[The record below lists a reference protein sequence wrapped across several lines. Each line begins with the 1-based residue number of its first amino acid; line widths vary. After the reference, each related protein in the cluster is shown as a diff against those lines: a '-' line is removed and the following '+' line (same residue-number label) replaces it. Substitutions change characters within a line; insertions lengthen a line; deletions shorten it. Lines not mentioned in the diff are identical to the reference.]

1 MTERSSSPI
10 TAAEV
15 LGVLRRRG
23 SRRNVEGM
31 ARYGIAPKKAFGVPA
46 PAMHAIARRAGKD
59 HRLALGL
66 WRTGVHDARILA
78 CLVAE
83 PDRLTRRQAE
93 RWALD
98 FDSWALCDT
107 CCMHLLDRTPYALEL
122 VESWAVRE
130 EEYVRRA
137 AFALIASLAVH
148 DKRLPDAQMRKFLR
162 IIRRGADDPRPMVRK
177 AVNWALRQIGKRNLP
192 LNGHALALAA
202 RLRESRSAP
211 ARWVGSGA
219 HRELSSTAVARR
231 LKKRATRTPVS
242 R

>member
-1 MTERSSSPI
+1 M

-15 LGVLRRRG
+15 LGALRRRG

-66 WRTGVHDARILA
+66 WRTGVHEARILA

-148 DKRLPDAQMRKFLR
+148 DKQLPDAQMRKFLR

-177 AVNWALRQIGKRNLP
+177 AVNWALRQIGKRNLA
-192 LNGHALALAA
+192 LNAAAVDVAAGLKARTSAAA
-202 RLRESRSAP
+202 R
-211 ARWVGSGA
+211 WIGSDA
-219 HRELSSTAVARR
+219 HRELTSPAVARR
-231 LKKRATRTPVS
+231 LRDRARRTSGTRAGASPRT
-242 R
+242 